1 MKVSRREVVA
11 GLLSVGVA
19 GGASGESRSPLAFGP
34 PGAFSWAGLQAQAKA
49 LARRPYRPRPNPL
62 AEQLSGLDFD
72 AIGQVRYRPEA
83 ALWPGD
89 DRIGAVEFFHL
100 GKYAQ
105 TPVTIHVLDAGLAR
119 EVLYAPDL
127 FDIPASNPAS
137 RLPTDLGFAGF
148 RVLNPGARTDW
159 IAYEGASYFR
169 AADPFNQYG
178 LSARGLAIDTA
189 AAASEEFPAFTS
201 LWLERGSEGLVVYAL
216 LDGPSVAG
224 AYRIVHRRGPDGLVQ
239 QIEAILTFRADIRRL
254 GIAPLTSMFW
264 YGAEG
269 RASAGDWRP
278 QIHDSDGLSLWT
290 GKGERLWRPL
300 ANPPRVASH
309 AFVDNDPKGFGL
321 MQRDRNFND
330 YQDDGAFYD
339 RRPSAW
345 VEPSGGWGD
354 GSVQLVELPTRL
366 ETEDN
371 IVAFWTPAKPVVR
384 GDEMAVRYAL
394 HWSAREP
401 IPPGVAQVVATWTGV
416 GGRPGQPPSP
426 DVRKYV
432 VDFEGG
438 RLAELNRQ
446 SGVVPVVTAGPGQP
460 IDAVAYPVVGT
471 HRWRLMFDIASP
483 EGKELDLR
491 AFLRLGDNALTE
503 TWIDTGYG

>member
-1 MKVSRREVVA
+1 MKVSRRGVVA
-11 GLLSVGVA
+11 GLLSVSAAAAAA
-19 GGASGESRSPLAFGP
+19 GQAQAPLAFGP
-34 PGAFSWAGLQAQAKA
+34 PRAFSWDALQAQAKA
-49 LARRPYRPRPNPL
+49 AARQPYRPRPNVL
-62 AEQLSGLDFD
+62 AAQLSSLDFD

-83 ALWPGD
+83 ALWLGD

-100 GKYAQ
+100 GRYVQ
-105 TPVTIHVLDAGLAR
+105 TPAVVHVVEGGSAR
-119 EVLYAPDL
+119 EVLYAKDL
-127 FDIPASNPAS
+127 FDIPDGNPAG
-137 RLPTDLGFAGF
+137 RLPADLGFAGF
-148 RVLNPGARTDW
+148 RVLDPGARTDW
-159 IAYEGASYFR
+159 IAYKGASYFR

-189 AAASEEFPAFTS
+189 VGGPEEFPAFTDF
-201 LWLERGSEGLVVYAL
+201 WLERGAQGLVVYAL

-224 AYRIVHRRGPDGLVQ
+224 AYRIVHRRGPGGLVQ
-239 QIEAILTFRADIRRL
+239 EIQASLTFRADVRRL

-269 RASAGDWRP
+269 QRGAGDWRP

-300 ANPPRVASH
+300 SNPPRVATH
-309 AFVDNDPKGFGL
+309 AFVDTDPKGFGL
-321 MQRDRNFND
+321 MQRDRVFDD
-330 YQDDGAFYD
+330 YQDDDAFYD

-366 ETEDN
+366 ETDDN
-371 IVAFWTPAKPVVR
+371 IVAFWTPTKPVAQ
-384 GDEMAVRYAL
+384 GDDMTVRYAL

-401 IPPGVAQVVATWTGV
+401 IPAGVAQAVATWTGI
-416 GGRPGQPPSP
+416 GGRPPSAG
-426 DVRKYV
+426 VTKFV

-438 RLAELNRQ
+438 RLAALNRQ
-446 SGVVPVVTAGPGQP
+446 SGVIPVVTASLGEPG
-460 IDAVAYPVVGT
+460 DAAAYPVVGT

-483 EGKELDLR
+483 EGKEIDLR
-491 AFLRLGDNALTE
+491 AFLRLGDDALTE
-503 TWIDTGYG
+503 TWIDTRYG